1 MYMLEL
7 FLSIESLIMIL
18 LLVAFYIMGE
28 RKVLSYIQ
36 LRKGPNKVG
45 IVGLLQSFADFIKLL
60 SKSKLGEF
68 SFRSWFSLLGCVIL
82 VSCSLSMVV
91 IYSLINSNMC
101 SNWILLYLLVVC
113 SVLSYST
120 LLIGWCSWSKYGLI
134 SSIRVSF
141 SSVMFEMILMC
152 IIILFGLMYG
162 SYGNPDIN
170 SIMIFVVPLVY
181 IIWLIVLLSE
191 SNRTPCDYVESES
204 ELVSGISVEYSSIF
218 FLIIF
223 ACEYLI
229 MFIFSWVSFTI
240 FWSINE
246 MLIVMNLMLF
256 IMMRGSFPR
265 LRFDVFVSV
274 IWEYCV
280 MVILIYLICLF
291 SIL

>member
-28 RKVLSYIQ
+28 RKILSYIQ

-82 VSCSLSMVV
+82 VSCSLSMVI

-101 SNWILLYLLVVC
+101 SNWTLLYLLVIC

-120 LLIGWCSWSKYGLI
+120 LLIGWCSWSKYSLI

-162 SYGNPDIN
+162 GYGNPSIN

-181 IIWLIVLLSE
+181 IMWLIVLLSE

-229 MFIFSWVSFTI
+229 MFIFSWVSFVI
-240 FWSINE
+240 FWSIDE

-265 LRFDVFVSV
+265 LRFDILVLV

-280 MVILIYLICLF
+280 IVILIYLICLF

>member
-1 MYMLEL
+1 
-7 FLSIESLIMIL
+7 MIL

-36 LRKGPNKVG
+36 LRKGPKKVG
-45 IVGLLQSFADFIKLL
+45 IVGLLQRFADFIKLL

-68 SFRSWFSLLGCVIL
+68 RFRRWFSLLGCVIL

-91 IYSLINSNMC
+91 IYRLINRKMC
-101 SNWILLYLLVVC
+101 RKWILLYLLVVC
-113 SVLSYST
+113 SVLSYRT

-162 SYGNPDIN
+162 SYGKPDIN
-170 SIMIFVVPLVY
+170 RIMIFVVPLVY

-204 ELVSGISVEYSSIF
+204 ELVRGIRVEYRSIF

-229 MFIFSWVSFTI
+229 MFIFSWVRFTI

-256 IMMRGSFPR
+256 IVMRGSFPR

-280 MVILIYLICLF
+280 MVVLIYLICLF
-291 SIL
+291 RIL